1 MADEDNHVS
10 ADGASPTE
18 VEQRAAKLPARA
30 RGAASGKARGDV
42 KKSVKPK
49 SRGLSEQE
57 KIERVRH
64 IDEQVAAGDTL
75 KAAVE
80 KAGIS
85 DQAYYQWKKAFGS
98 TSQSAIAEDDEFAEF
113 IQLDEENRRLR
124 KLLAE
129 KLRTENADLRRRLGL
144 K

>member
-1 MADEDNHVS
+1 M
-10 ADGASPTE
+10 
-18 VEQRAAKLPARA
+18 
-30 RGAASGKARGDV
+30 